1 MPTERHRLIRMLF
14 DEYIAMYAHRDARL
28 LSRFSEEFSGFTG
41 SGNQIVKE
49 RSRWVDLTLEDFAL
63 VLGHIR
69 IEMLDFHPQD
79 LAPGLVAAT
88 GFFHIHLPGP
98 DARFA
103 SQTARLVLV
112 FRLEAADDWKIV
124 HSSISMPHG
133 TTAAGSDATL
143 DELYWRNR
151 DLQVQ
156 LDERTQA
163 LAEAQAG
170 SEQAAHTDALTG
182 LPNRRHFDAML
193 AAAWSHAQ
201 RAAAPLSLVMM
212 DADAFKAFN
221 THYGRLAGDSCLQ
234 ALAIALSQ
242 AAAQDPRG
250 AVAVRWEGDVFMVL
264 MPGTDGPAALA
275 FAQTVRAAI
284 DALALPHQGS
294 AQGRITASLGVAS
307 ALPLRDESPQDL
319 LRAADRALR
328 QAKQRGGHCIQATPG
343 SAPRG

>member
-28 LSRFSEEFSGFTG
+28 LSRFGDGFSGFTG
-41 SGNQIVKE
+41 SGDEIVKE
-49 RSRWVDLTLEDFAL
+49 RSRWVDLTLEDFA
-63 VLGHIR
+63 VVPGHIR

-79 LAPGLVAAT
+79 LAPDLVAAT
-88 GFFHIHLPGP
+88 GFFHIHLPEP
-98 DARFA
+98 DVSFA

-124 HSSISMPHG
+124 HSSISIPHG
-133 TTAAGSDATL
+133 TAAPGNDATL

-156 LDERTQA
+156 LDERTKA
-163 LAEAQAG
+163 LAEVKAR
-170 SEQAAHTDALTG
+170 SEQVAHTDALTG

-193 AAAWSHAQ
+193 AAGWAHAQ
-201 RAAAPLSLVMM
+201 RAAAPLALVMM
-212 DADAFKAFN
+212 DADAFKSFN

-234 ALAIALSQ
+234 ALATALSQ

-250 AVAVRWEGDVFMVL
+250 AVAARWEGDVFMVL
-264 MPGTDGPAALA
+264 MPGSDGPASLS
-275 FAQTVRAAI
+275 FAQTVHAAI
-284 DALALPHQGS
+284 DALALPHEGS
-294 AQGRITASLGVAS
+294 AQGRVTASLGVAS
-307 ALPLRDESPQDL
+307 MVALREQPPQDL

-328 QAKQRGGHCIQATPG
+328 QAKQRGGHCIEVAPG
-343 SAPRG
+343 SSPAD